1 MKTVLFLCS
10 GNYYR
15 SRFAEELFNALAK
28 RTGLDWRAD
37 SAGLAVDDSTANLG
51 PIAGD
56 TVRELGRRHVAV
68 ELPLRY
74 PRQVRASDLA
84 GAACVIALNE
94 GEHRLM
100 LEQQFPGWA
109 ERAEYWHIPDLY
121 EAPAGESL
129 RALEC
134 NVETLIQALCTP
146 SGSVPSTFMSC

>member
-1 MKTVLFLCS
+1 VKTVLFLCS
-10 GNYYR
+10 GNFYR
-15 SRFAEELFNALAK
+15 SRFAEELFNALAE

-37 SAGLAVDDSTANLG
+37 SAGLAVGDSTANLG

-56 TVRELGRRHVAV
+56 TVHELGRRHIAV
-68 ELPLRY
+68 GLPWRY

-84 GAACVIALNE
+84 GAARVIALNE

-109 ERAEYWHIPDLY
+109 ERAEYWHIPDLS

-129 RALEC
+129 GLVDR
-134 NVETLIQALCTP
+134 NVETLIQELRHPA
-146 SGSVPSTFMSC
+146 